1 MPSSFEKF
9 IVENAEAE
17 VPRLLLSSVQ
27 WPVPDDP
34 DLSAFDGKQL
44 AISTIESRK
53 KLRDKVPE
61 WYSITSLVYPASVS
75 AEQCSSS
82 VTAAYKASLLAR
94 ILEGASSKSVA
105 DLTGGLGVDSWAF
118 SHVSDKVLYNEMD
131 HGLASAA
138 RHNFRELGSENIHV
152 VNLEIKPGGLGDVL
166 GSFKPDVIFLD
177 PARRDSAG
185 GKVFLLEDCSP
196 NVLELVPELFSYS
209 RNILLKLSP
218 MVDISMVVERLNRA
232 YESHLE
238 SRSGDGWN
246 GNWVREI
253 HVVASGGECKELLV
267 WMDREWSGEYFLT
280 CREDGGSLSCSS
292 EEIRSTKAILPEAV
306 DFKYIFEPG
315 KSLAKAGVFNVL
327 CSRFGLVK
335 LARSTNLFSF
345 PFAPFA
351 SRKDGA
357 LAAKGAFA
365 PYASRKDG
373 ALAAKGAWAPYA
385 SRPIRVNVRPG
396 ALPPEPSPVTKS
408 APPVILSE
416 AKDLFPLGKIYE
428 VTEIVRM
435 NKAGM
440 RDIGRRFPR
449 SEVSAKNI
457 PLSSSELRS
466 RLGVKSGDDAHI
478 FGVRIETPFQADNF
492 LLVCHRI

>member
-1 MPSSFEKF
+1 MSSSFEKF
-9 IVENAEAE
+9 IVENAEE
-17 VPRLLLSSVQ
+17 
-27 WPVPDDP
+27 
-34 DLSAFDGKQL
+34 QL

-82 VTAAYKASLLAR
+82 VTAAYKASFLAR

-232 YESHLE
+232 YEGHLE

-267 WMDREWSGEYFLT
+267 WMDREWSGEYVVT

-292 EEIRSTKAILPEAV
+292 EEIRSAKAILPEAV

-357 LAAKGAFA
+357 LAAKGA
-365 PYASRKDG
+365 
-373 ALAAKGAWAPYA
+373 WAPYA

-416 AKDLFPLGKIYE
+416 AKDLFPLGKLYE
-428 VTEIVRM
+428 VAEVVRM

-440 RDIGRRFPR
+440 RDIGKRYPK
-449 SEVSAKNI
+449 SEVSARNI